1 MKNKLFLTLIYFFK
15 QRVFAEN
22 ILIESKNI
30 TLDKNREISIFKDE
44 VIVRTQENT
53 QIASD
58 FAEYNKKNGI
68 LILKENIVARDIKGN
83 ILKTNYAK
91 YDEKTKIFSSI
102 GPTKITTVEGY
113 NLDGSDILLDDN
125 KKIIKSNKKS

>member
-1 MKNKLFLTLIYFFK
+1 MS
-15 QRVFAEN
+15 FAEN

-83 ILKTNYAK
+83 ILKRTTQNMMKKQK
-91 YDEKTKIFSSI
+91 YLAALVQQK
-102 GPTKITTVEGY
+102 
-113 NLDGSDILLDDN
+113 
-125 KKIIKSNKKS
+125 

>member
-1 MKNKLFLTLIYFFK
+1 MS
-15 QRVFAEN
+15 FAEN

-58 FAEYNKKNGI
+58 LQN
-68 LILKENIVARDIKGN
+68 
-83 ILKTNYAK
+83 
-91 YDEKTKIFSSI
+91 
-102 GPTKITTVEGY
+102 
-113 NLDGSDILLDDN
+113 
-125 KKIIKSNKKS
+125 IIKKMVF

>member
-1 MKNKLFLTLIYFFK
+1 MS
-15 QRVFAEN
+15 FAEN

-58 FAEYNKKNGI
+58 FAEYNKKWYFNF
-68 LILKENIVARDIKGN
+68 KRKHCC
-83 ILKTNYAK
+83 
-91 YDEKTKIFSSI
+91 
-102 GPTKITTVEGY
+102 
-113 NLDGSDILLDDN
+113 
-125 KKIIKSNKKS
+125 